1 MNKKTLSTRAI
12 AYVALFIAMQL
23 VLEVL
28 FKVIPGQPQGG
39 SITLSLLPIVLASYL
54 MGAQYGIIVG
64 VGATAMQFVLGL
76 ALYYGPW
83 SVVLDYLVPL
93 SALGIAGFIPNFKSG
108 KTEVYTGIF
117 VGMILKFISH
127 LLSGAVLFA
136 SYAPKN
142 MNPWVYSFLYNIGY
156 NVGTL
161 ILTYVVFA
169 LIYPKLQKAFKAIQQ
184 WETTVFLY

>member
-1 MNKKTLSTRAI
+1 MNKKTLSTRAV
-12 AYVALFIAMQL
+12 AYVALFIAMQ
-23 VLEVL
+23 
-28 FKVIPGQPQGG
+28 
-39 SITLSLLPIVLASYL
+39 
-54 MGAQYGIIVG
+54 
-64 VGATAMQFVLGL
+64 FVLGL
-76 ALYYGPW
+76 ASYYGPW

-93 SALGIAGFIPNFKSG
+93 STLGIVGFIPNFKLG

-117 VGMILKFISH
+117 VGMILKLISH

-161 ILTYVVFA
+161 ILTRREQEFPH
-169 LIYPKLQKAFKAIQQ
+169 LIGGGMNCGKHGVSFC
-184 WETTVFLY
+184 LYYQIGV

>member
-28 FKVIPGQPQGG
+28 LKVIPGQPQGG

-54 MGAQYGIIVG
+54 MGAKYGIIVG

-83 SVVLDYLVPL
+83 SVVLDYLVLL
-93 SALGIAGFIPNFKSG
+93 SALGIAGFITNIKLG

-136 SYAPKN
+136 SYSPKN
-142 MNPWVYSFLYNIGY
+142 MNP
-156 NVGTL
+156 
-161 ILTYVVFA
+161 
-169 LIYPKLQKAFKAIQQ
+169 
-184 WETTVFLY
+184 

>member
-1 MNKKTLSTRAI
+1 MNKKTLFTRAI

-23 VLEVL
+23 VLEAL
-28 FKVIPGQPQGG
+28 FKVVPGQPEGG

-76 ALYYGPW
+76 ASYYGPW

-93 SALGIAGFIPNFKSG
+93 SALGIAGFIPNFKLG

-127 LLSGAVLFA
+127 LLSGAVLFV

-161 ILTYVVFA
+161 VLTYVVFA
-169 LIYPKLQKAFKAIQQ
+169 LIYPKLKKAFKAI
-184 WETTVFLY
+184 

>member
-1 MNKKTLSTRAI
+1 
-12 AYVALFIAMQL
+12 
-23 VLEVL
+23 
-28 FKVIPGQPQGG
+28 
-39 SITLSLLPIVLASYL
+39 
-54 MGAQYGIIVG
+54 
-64 VGATAMQFVLGL
+64 MQFVLGL

-169 LIYPKLQKAFKAIQQ
+169 LIYPKLQKAFKAI
-184 WETTVFLY
+184 